1 MSLILRRI
9 LSSDD
14 EPEVQREDFEVID
27 ERGQRLGRVYRT
39 DAVGSGY
46 DWVWTVY
53 GIAVSNA
60 PPAGRASTREIGM
73 AEFTAKAAASGVAGS
88 ACNAGRS

>member
-27 ERGQRLGRVYRT
+27 ERGQRIGRMYRT
-39 DAVGSGY
+39 DAVGGGY
-46 DWVWTVY
+46 DWVWTV
-53 GIAVSNA
+53 
-60 PPAGRASTREIGM
+60 
-73 AEFTAKAAASGVAGS
+73 
-88 ACNAGRS
+88 